1 MELLLNS
8 RRLALFALLVA
19 AVMLLV
25 ISATDASAQGQ
36 RKVGAAVA
44 LGKGTP
50 GAGKCARL
58 AAGRA
63 RAAAKRAAS
72 PAAARRVS
80 RRVRART
87 LRSCLLRER
96 KSSRVKPAVPPTLVG
111 GNLVVGIDGGYT
123 GWSDEEVEERAELG
137 AAITRHEWDPAEPVD
152 EQDDVME
159 EAFGEIHTKIHALLG
174 GNQLGDPN
182 HYREWV
188 IEFIRYYGVGGSFW
202 DEHPELNESQFAITS
217 VELGNEPYFG
227 EMSAEE
233 YAATVRPVLEE
244 IKRLALPVTVVLP
257 SRVYGSNTSWMDT
270 LYALIPNL
278 NELFDAFAEHPYW
291 YGHEPASSG
300 PAGPFGRIETT
311 RTRMNEHGA
320 NTKPIWITEYG
331 ESTADCGEEC
341 VGEETQALHLQQ
353 MLDAIVART
362 DWGVKMIS
370 VFQLRDRG
378 TDSSDRE
385 RQFGLLREDG
395 SEKPAYPIVESAMDT
410 FRG

>member
-8 RRLALFALLVA
+8 RRVALFALLLA
-19 AVMLLV
+19 AVSLFV
-25 ISATDASAQGQ
+25 FSSSDASARGQ
-36 RKVGAAVA
+36 AKLRSAVS
-44 LGKGTP
+44 LGKGAP
-50 GAGKCARL
+50 GAGKCAKL
-58 AAGRA
+58 ASSRA
-63 RAAAKRAAS
+63 RAAARRGAGAKAVRRAR
-72 PAAARRVS
+72 ARSLRRCLVKDRRS
-80 RRVRART
+80 RRI
-87 LRSCLLRER
+87 
-96 KSSRVKPAVPPTLVG
+96 KKAVPPTLVG
-111 GNLVVGIDGGYT
+111 GPLVVGIDGGYT
-123 GWSDEEVEERAELG
+123 GWSDEEIEERAQLG
-137 AAITRHEWDPAEPVD
+137 AAITRHEWDPSEPVD

-159 EAFGEIHTKIHALLG
+159 EAFGQIHTKIHALLG
-174 GNQLGDPN
+174 GNQLGDPT

-188 IEFIRYYGVGGSFW
+188 VEFIRYYGVGGSFW
-202 DEHPELNESQFAITS
+202 DKHPELSESQFAITS

-233 YAATVRPVLEE
+233 YAATVGPVLEE

-278 NELFDAFAEHPYW
+278 NDYFDAFAEHPYW

-311 RTRMNEHGA
+311 RRRMNEHGA
-320 NTKPIWITEYG
+320 NTKAIWITEYG
-331 ESTADCGEEC
+331 ESTAECGEEC
-341 VGEETQALHLQQ
+341 VGEDVQAMHLQQ
-353 MLDAIVART
+353 MLDAIVSRA

-395 SEKPAYPIVESAMDT
+395 SEKPAYPIVESAMDAY
-410 FRG
+410 RG

>member
-8 RRLALFALLVA
+8 RRVALFALLLA
-19 AVMLLV
+19 AVSLFV
-25 ISATDASAQGQ
+25 FSSSDASARGQ
-36 RKVGAAVA
+36 AKLRSAVS
-44 LGKGTP
+44 LGKGAP
-50 GAGKCARL
+50 GAGKCAKL
-58 AAGRA
+58 ASSRA
-63 RAAAKRAAS
+63 RAAARRGAGAKAVRRAR
-72 PAAARRVS
+72 ARSLRRCLVKDRRS
-80 RRVRART
+80 RRI
-87 LRSCLLRER
+87 
-96 KSSRVKPAVPPTLVG
+96 KKAVPPTLVG
-111 GNLVVGIDGGYT
+111 GPLVVGIDGGYT
-123 GWSDEEVEERAELG
+123 GWSDEEIEERAQLG
-137 AAITRHEWDPAEPVD
+137 AAITRHEWDPSEPVD

-159 EAFGEIHTKIHALLG
+159 EAFGQIHTKIHALLG
-174 GNQLGDPN
+174 GNQLGDPT

-188 IEFIRYYGVGGSFW
+188 VEFIRYYGVGGSFW
-202 DEHPELNESQFAITS
+202 DKHPELSESQFAITS

-233 YAATVRPVLEE
+233 YAATVGPVLEE

-278 NELFDAFAEHPYW
+278 NDYFDAFAEHPYW

-311 RTRMNEHGA
+311 RRRMNEHGA
-320 NTKPIWITEYG
+320 NTKAIWITEYG
-331 ESTADCGEEC
+331 ESTAECGEEC
-341 VGEETQALHLQQ
+341 VGEDTQALHLQQ
-353 MLDAIVART
+353 MLGAIVSRP

-395 SEKPAYPIVESAMDT
+395 SEKPAYPIVESAMDAY
-410 FRG
+410 RG